1 MSLKR
6 CIALLFTVISATY
19 AQQSPYFPRNGANAA
34 AQALREI
41 KNPSVYLV
49 VALAPGLEDRASI
62 ANFRIGTGAN
72 VAVAFV
78 TNGEDIPSD
87 LNGEMFYELASR
99 RKEEAY
105 QTLSYLGAQSYF
117 LNVPVSQFSNGNS
130 CFSPTPAIAKMLI
143 DRLDSVVTQIKPDVL
158 VLDRDPLSV
167 AKESARSAYLRQLIV
182 NTLHDKKRMSRWR
195 IKRFFVETFESQ
207 DAVVVPVEQRDS
219 VWSESYAHMAQRA
232 EEHYASLKYQLP
244 LWKEGAAHRYIQ
256 VFPEKAKS
264 PLPLNKG
271 LPHIGIPLQ
280 GVSAAIH
287 SLASINKLSNRE
299 KRLEALHP
307 AIAQIDALIQSR
319 AQSMDP
325 IDLRVLA
332 TWKLKLENLR
342 CQILDV
348 RIPYSVSDTIV
359 TPIQVF
365 FLKFGKFA
373 AAFSNG
379 KTQILFP
386 GVVQKQWIV
395 NEAQSTFYP
404 LKDSSQFRV
413 LSPRS
418 LSLNSTETPQ
428 GFGAMQLRTPLIF
441 IVSHQDPDPSRNFMY
456 REEVPLIIAPYR
468 SAEILS
474 PRVIMHR
481 DTIICVRFRSN
492 VRDETKGA
500 VYVNDPVVSSPQ
512 RKIVFPGKNFV
523 ETDSL
528 PLFWKDTVLTAPHE
542 ATIWAGAGNPVGSFA
557 VQPLN
562 VKVSAR
568 ARVALCTAMENSP
581 VQIALRRLGVAT
593 ILLDSTNFSSQ
604 GLFHNSAIIVD
615 QFSFNK
621 FLGLSNQL
629 DSMEQWIQRG
639 GRLII
644 LPQYGAERKNP
655 FLGNDITFADLSAGD
670 CKEKLFVDTTDGIF
684 HFPNTIEKSGFP
696 EELFAL
702 SYSELTER
710 KSGDSKILMRA
721 GNRVLILEKRLEAGR
736 IFYCAMNLYPRLLDL
751 HTPSYELLA
760 NLISAGLEQ

>member
-6 CIALLFTVISATY
+6 CVALLFTMISAAY
-19 AQQSPYFPRNGANAA
+19 AQQSPYFPRTGANAA
-34 AQALREI
+34 AEILREI

-117 LNVPVSQFSNGNS
+117 FNIPVSQFSNGNN
-130 CFSPTPAIAKMLI
+130 CFYPTPVIAKMLI

-167 AKESARSAYLRQLIV
+167 SKESARNAYLRQLIV
-182 NTLHDKKRMSRWR
+182 NTLHDKKRMSRWK
-195 IKRFFVETFESQ
+195 IKRFFVETFESH

-219 VWSESYAHMAQRA
+219 LWSESYAHMAQRA

-271 LPHIGIPLQ
+271 LPQIGIPLQ
-280 GVSAAIH
+280 GVSATIH
-287 SLASINKLSNRE
+287 SIASIDKLLNRG
-299 KRLEALHP
+299 KRLEMLSP
-307 AIAQIDALIQSR
+307 AIAQIDALIQSH

-325 IDLRVLA
+325 TDLRVLA
-332 TWKLKLENLR
+332 TWKLQLENLR

-348 RIPYSVSDTIV
+348 RIPFSISDTVV

-365 FLKFGKFA
+365 FLQFGNLNA
-373 AAFSNG
+373 VSNTG
-379 KTQILFP
+379 ETQILFP

-395 NEAQSTFYP
+395 NESQNTFYP

-418 LSLNSTETPQ
+418 ISLNSTETPQ
-428 GFGAMQLRTPLIF
+428 GFGAMQVRTSLIF
-441 IVSHQDPDPSRNFMY
+441 IVSHQDANPNRNFMY
-456 REEVPLIIAPYR
+456 REEIPLIIAPFR
-468 SAEILS
+468 SVEVLS
-474 PRVIMHR
+474 PRVMMYR
-481 DTIICVRFRSN
+481 DTNICVRFRSN
-492 VRDETKGA
+492 VRDKTKGV
-500 VYVNDPVVSSPQ
+500 VYINDPVVSSPQ
-512 RKIVFPGKNFV
+512 KKIEFPGKNFV
-523 ETDSL
+523 ETDT
-528 PLFWKDTVLTAPHE
+528 LFLIWKDTILTAPHE
-542 ATIWAGAGNPVGSFA
+542 VTIWAGVGNPVGNFA
-557 VQPLN
+557 VQPLD
-562 VKVSAR
+562 VKVNAK
-568 ARVALCTAMENSP
+568 ARVAICSSIENSP

-593 ILLDSTNFSSQ
+593 ALLNTTNFSTKEMSD
-604 GLFHNSAIIVD
+604 NSVIIVD

-621 FLGLSNQL
+621 FLGLGRQL
-629 DSMEQWIQRG
+629 DSVEQWLRHG

-644 LPQYGAERKNP
+644 LPQYGTEQKNP
-655 FLGNDITFADLSAGD
+655 FLGNEITFTDLSAGD
-670 CKEKLFVDTTDGIF
+670 CKEKLFIDSTDDVF
-684 HFPNTIEKSGFP
+684 RLPNTIEESGFP
-696 EELFAL
+696 GELFAI
-702 SYSELTER
+702 SFNELAE
-710 KSGDSKILMRA
+710 KKNGDSKVLMRT
-721 GNRVLILEKRLEAGR
+721 GNRVLILEKRLEQGK
-736 IFYCAMNLYPRLLDL
+736 IFYCAMNLFPMLLDL
-751 HTPSYELLA
+751 HKASYELLA
-760 NLISAGLEQ
+760 NLISTGSE